1 MNVIRECRLERT
13 KFGLYDLEIRD
24 DAGRAVVIERGISK
38 ERAMGVIEEKM
49 YGRKEERAEV
59 WP

>member
-1 MNVIRECRLERT
+1 MNAIRECRLERT

-24 DAGRAVVIERGISK
+24 EAGLAIVIERGISK
-38 ERAMGVIEEKM
+38 ERAIGVIEEKM
-49 YGRKEERAEV
+49 YGRKEERVDV